1 MRAVSSLVAVCGL
14 CACQMSAPLQQSAEE
29 VVRGQAKTV
38 INTVVERKMPGLN
51 AAPVTDCIIDN
62 ASMDELFT
70 ISKAT
75 VTGIDDSTVSTV
87 MDVAK
92 RPDTV
97 TCIAKIKLGL
107 N

>member
-1 MRAVSSLVAVCGL
+1 MRAIVSIVALTGL

-29 VVRGQAKTV
+29 AARGQAKTV
-38 INTVVERKMPGLN
+38 VNTVVESKMPGLN

-62 ASMDELFT
+62 ASMNEVFT
-70 ISKAT
+70 IAKAA

-87 MDVAK
+87 MDIAK

-97 TCIAKIKLGL
+97 TCIAKNKLGL

>member
-1 MRAVSSLVAVCGL
+1 MRSLAFLVALTGL

-29 VVRGQAKTV
+29 VARGQAKTV
-38 INTVVERKMPGLN
+38 VNTVVESKMPGLN

-62 ASMDELFT
+62 ASMNEVFT
-70 ISKAT
+70 IAKAT

-97 TCIAKIKLGL
+97 TCIAKNKLGL

>member
-1 MRAVSSLVAVCGL
+1 MRTVASIVALTGL

-29 VVRGQAKTV
+29 AARGQAKMV
-38 INTVVERKMPGLN
+38 VNTVVESKMPGLN

-62 ASMDELFT
+62 ASMNEIFT
-70 ISKAT
+70 IAKAT
-75 VTGIDDSTVSTV
+75 VTGIDNGTVSTV

-97 TCIAKIKLGL
+97 TCIAKNKLGL